1 MKNNIFILL
10 LIFTFCSCASD
21 GDGFDS
27 NTKKEIM
34 NSWAWK
40 IFIFTDLGETAPIQ
54 DNNGSFDNRIKVN
67 PIFVEDV
74 WVIDPEV
81 DLFLNNS
88 QLALKDPI
96 ANANFIEV
104 KNKK

>member
-27 NTKKEIM
+27 ITKKELM
-34 NSWAWK
+34 DSWAWK
-40 IFIFTDLGETAPIQ
+40 IFIFTDLGETASHQ
-54 DNNGSFDNRIKVN
+54 DNKNNFENGRNVK

-74 WVIDPEV
+74 WVIDTED
-81 DLFLNNS
+81 DLFLNKS
-88 QLALKDPI
+88 PLALKDPI
-96 ANANFIEV
+96 ANANFIEA